1 MSSRPSTDSWTAA
14 PRTIAEVIEDSL
26 PQIEVRLRPR
36 AIATVVARVTADL
49 GDEEH
54 PRPALLAALAR
65 CADGAVAEVDRLRS
79 AESALVI
86 AYQSAATPAERREL
100 LARQLRVWARERK
113 KSGLSLRGWAAARV
127 EQAGDMSAL
136 GRSLDLEAA
145 QERFATAIADRLDE
159 IEVAYHAL
167 THLAHHLDDPSDAL
181 HVARDGG
188 VLRLAIAHAEPSRPA
203 PVRRAA
209 LLAAVALLHRI
220 PARERLGH
228 LGLDAARSVLAW
240 SRGVNAPR
248 WVQIA
253 ALEIG
258 VLLFP
263 DEAFSLL
270 AERIRARDPADKD
283 GPILRRNALRLLG
296 AAARPSAL
304 VIPIDGARPARR
316 AGAAQDPPVWNGTHA
331 GRGSTPSAAPEGD
344 ALAAAGGARE
354 QTEEPERAGAPPER
368 APDSAPRLSAEPA
381 VSAPPARPAPAST
394 DPLAIALIARDDP
407 SEHVRQELVR
417 QLVAIGSPEALAVLV
432 ELAEGDASPRV
443 RGYAMRELS
452 RHATDHVEAA
462 PFAERA
468 VRFALAKPG
477 PPLASRAALEAV
489 RTLCAGP
496 YAPLP
501 PTTFVDLLAEFA
513 SRPAIAPDLSD
524 DAAAALRLL
533 EVESRP
539 IAERV
544 RQALVAAASELLE
557 GESAPVEIPR
567 DAEPR
572 DIERALAVAA
582 RGDMT
587 YTLRRRGRGRY
598 VLTRGEPRGFR
609 LWRLV
614 HELRTP
620 MPDKRKGWI
629 HTSGRLF
636 AGELVAPPVGMAE
649 VTPTRVPGE
658 RHVYPP
664 VGGWGPFMPRIDD
677 LLAAASLTQREI
689 RLITA
694 RGTVTVRAP
703 AKLAHRLRARALLTL
718 RYDRYAQARMRAL
731 VAQEP
736 AEQKK
741 FTLMTG
747 ELGFTV
753 ALGDTGG
760 DVDGRPY
767 AIEPHLPSKYLA
779 VALPSVL
786 QLGRDWLAGPSVPVW
801 IDSFFSYL
809 VSPAGNVP
817 TQLAWVVFLVLSYMV
832 LRAAWI
838 MTQIERARRGI
849 PLSIG
854 GWGTRGKS
862 GSERL
867 KAALFHALRYDVV
880 VKTTGCEAMFIHA
893 MRDLPAQE
901 IFIYRPY
908 DKATIWEQRNILTA
922 GRNLRAQVFL
932 WECMALQPLFVD
944 TLCSEW
950 MRDEITTLTNAYP
963 DHEDIQGPGG
973 EDVARVIARFMPTDG
988 LSFTTEEQMLP
999 LLKDAAQRRGTNLV
1013 AIPPIDADLLPV
1025 DLLDRLPYQEHPRNV
1040 ALVLALAD
1048 HFGVDREFA
1057 LVEIADHVI
1066 LDLGV
1071 LKTYPTV
1078 SYRGRKLTFSNGMS
1092 ANERAGFMSNWTRLA
1107 FDKHDIDAT
1116 PGKATVMV
1124 VNNRAD
1130 RVARSRVFAQIIVED
1145 IGVDHVV
1152 LINSNLGGMMQFITE
1167 GLDARLRDMVIT
1179 GDGGKE
1185 RALERFDEQM
1195 KKVGVPARAGAF
1207 EDDLTRMLRA
1217 LPTIDEAAAAAIV
1230 GGPDV
1235 AGKKGEP
1242 EAIEAA
1248 VKKAL
1253 EAHAPPA
1260 GEDDI
1265 RPDIIHHAARL
1276 SRRLARRDKARAEV
1290 EAALSRGADAEANQA
1305 FRAAFRELCLDR
1317 IAVLWNADA
1326 KGDKVIDFIT
1336 REIPPGFDAR
1346 LMGSQNIKG
1355 TGLDFVYRWLSM
1367 DRVRTAIERMQSNVS
1382 SRREVLTFFLS
1393 YSDFGLIDLREA
1405 LAAVRAAKEQGGAEW
1420 AEHANLIDGAIRRLE
1435 ALDKEKTAALVVTGK
1450 TGVGTKVLLRIE
1462 QFVDHMD
1469 SVRRTRWAKIVMDD
1483 LFAMRIGHGQAAL
1496 LLREIVGRQKGG
1508 WLAKDLAKWVEK
1520 RRAWLESRRKK
1531 KKAEAATPPPGA
1543 AAAEQ
1548 G

>member
-1 MSSRPSTDSWTAA
+1 MSLREATDPWTAA
-14 PRTIAEVIEDSL
+14 PRSIAELVEDSL
-26 PQIEVRLRPR
+26 PQIEVRCRPR

-49 GDEEH
+49 GDEDP

-65 CADGAVAEVDRLRS
+65 CADGAAAEVDRLRS
-79 AESALVI
+79 AESALVV

-113 KSGLSLRGWAAARV
+113 KSGAASPLGWAAARV
-127 EQAGDMSAL
+127 EQAGDLSAL
-136 GRSLDLEAA
+136 ARSLDLEAA

-167 THLAHHLDDPSDAL
+167 THLAQHLDPPDAL
-181 HVARDGG
+181 HVVRDGG

-209 LLAAVALLHRI
+209 MLAAVALLHRI

-240 SRGVNAPR
+240 SRGVGASR

-296 AAARPSAL
+296 AAARPSAP
-304 VIPIDGARPARR
+304 VIPLGDARAASAARP
-316 AGAAQDPPVWNGTHA
+316 AGAAQDPRRWNGAQA
-331 GRGSTPSAAPEGD
+331 GRGSRPSAAPE
-344 ALAAAGGARE
+344 AASSGGALE
-354 QTEEPERAGAPPER
+354 GPGGAELRDAP
-368 APDSAPRLSAEPA
+368 APDSAPRLSAETA
-381 VSAPPARPAPAST
+381 ASAPAARAASASA
-394 DPLAIALIARDDP
+394 DPLAIALLARDDP

-417 QLVAIGSPEALAVLV
+417 QLLALGSPGALTALAEV
-432 ELAEGDASPRV
+432 AEADGSPRV

-452 RHATDHVEAA
+452 RFATDHADAV
-462 PFAERA
+462 PYAERV
-468 VRFALAKPG
+468 VRSALAKPG

-501 PTTFVDLLAEFA
+501 PATFVDLLAEFA
-513 SRPAIAPDLSD
+513 SRPAISPDLSD
-524 DAAAALRLL
+524 EAAAALRLL

-539 IAERV
+539 VAEHV

-557 GESAPVEIPR
+557 GESAPVEIPA

-572 DIERALAVAA
+572 DIERALLVAS

-609 LWRLV
+609 LWRLI
-614 HELRTP
+614 HEMRTP

-664 VGGWGPFMPRIDD
+664 VGGWGPFVPRIDD

-703 AKLAHRLRARALLTL
+703 AKLAHRLRARALLTW

-760 DVDGRPY
+760 EVDGRPY
-767 AIEPHLPSKYLA
+767 ALEPHLPSKYLA
-779 VALPSVL
+779 VAVPSAF
-786 QLGRDWLAGPSVPVW
+786 QLGRDWLVGPSVPVW
-801 IDSFFSYL
+801 IDSFLSYL

-817 TQLAWVVFLVLSYMV
+817 TQLAWIVFLVLAYMV

-838 MTQIERARRGI
+838 MAQIERARRGI
-849 PLSIG
+849 PLTIG

-908 DKATIWEQRNILTA
+908 DKATIWEQRNILAA

-999 LLKDAAQRRGTNLV
+999 LLKDQAQRKGTNLV

-1078 SYRGRKLTFSNGMS
+1078 QYRGRKLTFSNGMS

-1107 FDKHDIDAT
+1107 FDKHDMDAT

-1230 GGPDV
+1230 GGPEV
-1235 AGKKGEP
+1235 LGKKGEP

-1265 RPDIIHHAARL
+1265 RPDIVHHAARL

-1305 FRAAFRELCLDR
+1305 FRAAFRELFLER

-1336 REIPPGFDAR
+1336 REVPPGFDAR

-1367 DRVRTAIERMQSNVS
+1367 DRVRTAIERMQSNPS
-1382 SRREVLTFFLS
+1382 ARREVLTFFLS

-1405 LAAVRAAKEQGGAEW
+1405 LAAVRAAKEQGGAGW

-1462 QFVDHMD
+1462 QFVDHLD
-1469 SVRRTRWAKIVMDD
+1469 SVRRTRWAKIVMND

-1531 KKAEAATPPPGA
+1531 PKKAEAAAPPGA
-1543 AAAEQ
+1543 PATEQ

>member
-1 MSSRPSTDSWTAA
+1 MSSREAPDSWTSA
-14 PRTIAEVIEDSL
+14 PRSILEVIEDSL

-36 AIATVVARVTADL
+36 AIAAVVARVTADL
-49 GDEEH
+49 GDEEY

-65 CADGAVAEVDRLRS
+65 CADGAAAEVDRLRS
-79 AESALVI
+79 AESALVL

-113 KSGLSLRGWAAARV
+113 QSERSGASSLLGWAVARV
-127 EQAGDMSAL
+127 EQAGDLSAL
-136 GRSLDLEAA
+136 GRNLDLEAA

-167 THLAHHLDDPSDAL
+167 THLAQHLDDPSDAL

-188 VLRLAIAHAEPSRPA
+188 VLRLAMAHAEPSRPA

-209 LLAAVALLHRI
+209 LLAAVALLHRL

-240 SRGVNAPR
+240 SRGVNASR

-270 AERIRARDPADKD
+270 AERLRARDAADKD

-296 AAARPSAL
+296 AAARPSAP
-304 VIPIDGARPARR
+304 VIPLDRAGRL
-316 AGAAQDPPVWNGTHA
+316 AGAARDPRRWSGA
-331 GRGSTPSAAPEGD
+331 QASRASRSSIAPET
-344 ALAAAGGARE
+344 AAASGGARE
-354 QTEEPERAGAPPER
+354 GAEPSDAP
-368 APDSAPRLSAEPA
+368 APDSAPRLSADPA
-381 VSAPPARPAPAST
+381 AGAPPARVAPASV
-394 DPLAIALIARDDP
+394 DPLAIALLARDDP

-417 QLVAIGSPEALAVLV
+417 QLVELGGAEALTALV
-432 ELAEGDASPRV
+432 ELAEGDGSPRV
-443 RGYAMRELS
+443 RGYALRELS
-452 RHATDHVEAA
+452 RHATDHADAA

-501 PTTFVDLLAEFA
+501 PGTFVELLAEFA
-513 SRPAIAPDLSD
+513 SRPAISPDLSD
-524 DAAAALRLL
+524 EAAAALRLL

-539 IAERV
+539 VAEHI
-544 RQALVAAASELLE
+544 RQTLLAAASELLE
-557 GESAPVEIPR
+557 GESAPVELPA

-572 DIERALAVAA
+572 DVERALAVAS

-598 VLTRGEPRGFR
+598 LLTRGEPRGFR

-614 HELRTP
+614 HEMRTP

-664 VGGWGPFMPRIDD
+664 VGGWGPFVPRIDD
-677 LLAAASLTQREI
+677 LLSAASLTQREI

-694 RGTVTVRAP
+694 RGTVTVRGP

-760 DVDGRPY
+760 EVEGRPY
-767 AIEPHLPSKYLA
+767 AIEPHLPVKYLA
-779 VALPSVL
+779 VALPSAL
-786 QLGRDWLAGPSVPVW
+786 QSGRDWLAGPSVPVW
-801 IDSFFSYL
+801 IDGFFSYL

-817 TQLAWVVFLVLSYMV
+817 TQLAWIVFLVLAYMV

-838 MTQIERARRGI
+838 AAQIERARRGI
-849 PLSIG
+849 PLTIG

-999 LLKDAAQRRGTNLV
+999 LLKDQAQRKGTNLV

-1078 SYRGRKLTFSNGMS
+1078 QYRGRKLTFSNGMS

-1107 FDKHDIDAT
+1107 FDKHDMDTT

-1195 KKVGVPARAGAF
+1195 KKVGIPARAGAF
-1207 EDDLTRMLRA
+1207 EEDLTRMLRA
-1217 LPTIDEAAAAAIV
+1217 LPAIDEAAAAAIV
-1230 GGPDV
+1230 GGPGV

-1248 VKKAL
+1248 VKQAL

-1305 FRAAFRELCLDR
+1305 FRVAFRELCLER

-1367 DRVRTAIERMQSNVS
+1367 DRVRTAIERMQSNAS
-1382 SRREVLTFFLS
+1382 ARREVLTFFLS

-1405 LAAVRAAKEQGGAEW
+1405 LAATRAAKEQGGAGW

-1531 KKAEAATPPPGA
+1531 QPKKAEPTAPPGA
-1543 AAAEQ
+1543 AAEP

>member
-1 MSSRPSTDSWTAA
+1 MSSRLPTDGWTAA
-14 PRTIAEVIEDSL
+14 PRSIAEVIEDSL

-54 PRPALLAALAR
+54 PPPALLAALAR
-65 CADGAVAEVDRLRS
+65 CADGAAAEVDRLRS

-113 KSGLSLRGWAAARV
+113 KGGLSLLGWATGRV
-127 EQAGDMSAL
+127 EQAGDLSAL
-136 GRSLDLEAA
+136 GRNLDLEAA

-167 THLAHHLDDPSDAL
+167 THLAQHLDDPADAL
-181 HVARDGG
+181 HVVRDGG

-209 LLAAVALLHRI
+209 MLAAVALLHRI

-240 SRGVNAPR
+240 SRGVGASR

-263 DEAFSLL
+263 DEAYSLL
-270 AERIRARDPADKD
+270 AERIRARDRADKD

-296 AAARPSAL
+296 AAARPSAP
-304 VIPIDGARPARR
+304 VIPLDGARAGRR
-316 AGAAQDPPVWNGTHA
+316 AGAAQEAPRWNGAQA
-331 GRGSTPSAAPEGD
+331 GHGGKPGAATEAP
-344 ALAAAGGARE
+344 ARAGGRSGDPEIPDGADIPE
-354 QTEEPERAGAPPER
+354 SSDEP
-368 APDSAPRLSAEPA
+368 APDSAPRLSAVPA
-381 VSAPPARPAPAST
+381 ISAQPARAPASA
-394 DPLAIALIARDDP
+394 DPLQIALIARDDP

-417 QLVAIGSPEALAVLV
+417 QLVALGSAEALTALV
-432 ELAEGDASPRV
+432 EIAEGDGSPRV

-452 RHATDHVEAA
+452 RHATEHAEAA

-468 VRFALAKPG
+468 VRHALVNPG
-477 PPLASRAALEAV
+477 PPLASRAALEGV

-524 DAAAALRLL
+524 EAAAALRLL

-539 IAERV
+539 VAEHI
-544 RQALVAAASELLE
+544 RQTLVAAASELLE
-557 GESAPVEIPR
+557 GESAPVEIPQ

-572 DIERALAVAA
+572 DIERALAVAS

-664 VGGWGPFMPRIDD
+664 VGGWGPFVPRIDD

-753 ALGDTGG
+753 SLGDTGG
-760 DVDGRPY
+760 EVGGRPY
-767 AIEPHLPSKYLA
+767 AIEPHLPSKFLS
-779 VALPSVL
+779 VALPSAL
-786 QLGRDWLAGPSVPVW
+786 QIGRDWLAGPSVPVW

-817 TQLAWVVFLVLSYMV
+817 TQLAWIVFLVLAYMV

-849 PLSIG
+849 PLTIG

-908 DKATIWEQRNILTA
+908 DKATIWEQRNILAA

-944 TLCSEW
+944 TLCAEW

-973 EDVARVIARFMPTDG
+973 EDVARVIARFMPMDG

-999 LLKDAAQRRGTNLV
+999 LLKDQAQRKGTNLV

-1078 SYRGRKLTFSNGMS
+1078 QYRGRKLTFSNGMS

-1107 FDKHDIDAT
+1107 FDKHDMDAT

-1217 LPTIDEAAAAAIV
+1217 LPSIDEAAAAAIV
-1230 GGPDV
+1230 GSPDV
-1235 AGKKGEP
+1235 AGKKAEP

-1265 RPDIIHHAARL
+1265 RPDIVHHAARL

-1305 FRAAFRELCLDR
+1305 FRAAFRELFLER

-1367 DRVRTAIERMQSNVS
+1367 DRVRTAIERMQSNPS
-1382 SRREVLTFFLS
+1382 ARREVLTFFLS

-1450 TGVGTKVLLRIE
+1450 TGFGTKVLLRIE

-1531 KKAEAATPPPGA
+1531 KKAEAAAPPPGA
-1543 AAAEQ
+1543 APAEQ

>member
-1 MSSRPSTDSWTAA
+1 MSSRGAPDPWTSA
-14 PRTIAEVIEDSL
+14 PRSIAEVVEDSL

-49 GDEEH
+49 GDDEY

-79 AESALVI
+79 AESALVL

-100 LARQLRVWARERK
+100 LARQLRVWAREPK
-113 KSGLSLRGWAAARV
+113 KGGASMLAWAAARL
-127 EQAGDMSAL
+127 EQAGDLSAL
-136 GRSLDLEAA
+136 GRNLDLEAA

-159 IEVAYHAL
+159 VEIAYHAL
-167 THLAHHLDDPSDAL
+167 THLAQHLDDPSDAL

-209 LLAAVALLHRI
+209 LLAAVTLLHRL
-220 PARERLGH
+220 PARERLAH

-240 SRGVNAPR
+240 SRGVNASR

-270 AERIRARDPADKD
+270 AERLRARDAADKD

-296 AAARPSAL
+296 AAARPSAPA
-304 VIPIDGARPARR
+304 IPLDRAARR
-316 AGAAQDPPVWNGTHA
+316 SSAAWDTRRWNGAHESRA
-331 GRGSTPSAAPEGD
+331 SRSSVAPE
-344 ALAAAGGARE
+344 AAAGGARE
-354 QTEEPERAGAPPER
+354 GAELPDAP
-368 APDSAPRLSAEPA
+368 APDSAPRLSADPA
-381 VSAPPARPAPAST
+381 AGASPARPAPASA
-394 DPLAIALIARDDP
+394 DPLAIALLARDDP

-417 QLVAIGSPEALAVLV
+417 QLVALGGAEALTALV
-432 ELAEGDASPRV
+432 ELAEGDGSPRV
-443 RGYAMRELS
+443 RGYALRELS
-452 RHATDHVEAA
+452 RHAADHADAA

-468 VRFALAKPG
+468 VRFALTKPG

-501 PTTFVDLLAEFA
+501 PGTFVELLAEFA
-513 SRPAIAPDLSD
+513 SRPAISPDLSD
-524 DAAAALRLL
+524 EAAAVLRLL

-539 IAERV
+539 VAERV
-544 RQALVAAASELLE
+544 RQALLAAASELLE
-557 GESAPVEIPR
+557 GESAPVELPA

-572 DIERALAVAA
+572 DVERALAVAS

-587 YTLRRRGRGRY
+587 YTLRRRARGRY

-609 LWRLV
+609 LWRLI
-614 HELRTP
+614 HEMRTP

-664 VGGWGPFMPRIDD
+664 VGGWGPFVPRIDD

-694 RGTVTVRAP
+694 RGTVTVRGP
-703 AKLAHRLRARALLTL
+703 AKLAHRLRARALITL

-741 FTLMTG
+741 FSLMTG

-760 DVDGRPY
+760 EIEGRPY
-767 AIEPHLPSKYLA
+767 EIEPHLPGKYLA
-779 VALPSVL
+779 IALPSAFQV
-786 QLGRDWLAGPSVPVW
+786 GRDWLSGPSVPVW
-801 IDSFFSYL
+801 IDGFFSYL

-817 TQLAWVVFLVLSYMV
+817 TQLAWIVFLVLAYMV

-838 MTQIERARRGI
+838 AAQIERARRGI
-849 PLSIG
+849 PLTIG

-999 LLKDAAQRRGTNLV
+999 LLKDQAQRKGTNLV

-1078 SYRGRKLTFSNGMS
+1078 QYRGRKLTFSNGMS

-1107 FDKHDIDAT
+1107 FDKHDMDAT

-1195 KKVGVPARAGAF
+1195 KKLGVPARAGAF
-1207 EDDLTRMLRA
+1207 EEDLTRMLRA
-1217 LPTIDEAAAAAIV
+1217 LPAIDEAAAAAIV
-1230 GGPDV
+1230 GGPGV

-1248 VKKAL
+1248 VKQAL

-1290 EAALSRGADAEANQA
+1290 EAALTRGADAEANQA
-1305 FRAAFRELCLDR
+1305 FRAAYRELCLDR

-1367 DRVRTAIERMQSNVS
+1367 DRVRTAIERMQSNAS
-1382 SRREVLTFFLS
+1382 TRREVLTFFLS

-1405 LAAVRAAKEQGGAEW
+1405 LAAARAAKEQGGAGW

-1531 KKAEAATPPPGA
+1531 RPKKAEPAAPPGA
-1543 AAAEQ
+1543 AAEP

>member
-1 MSSRPSTDSWTAA
+1 MSARPSLPSLTDGWTAA
-14 PRTIAEVIEDSL
+14 PRSIAEEIEDSL
-26 PQIEVRLRPR
+26 PPLEARLRPR
-36 AIATVVARVTADL
+36 AVDAVVARVTADL

-54 PRPALLAALAR
+54 PKPALLAALAR
-65 CADGAVAEVDRLRS
+65 CADGAVAEVDRLRG

-100 LARQLRVWARERK
+100 LARQLRIWARERGK
-113 KSGLSLRGWAAARV
+113 KAGGPPLVGWLAARL

-136 GRSLDLEAA
+136 GRNLDLEAA

-167 THLAHHLDDPSDAL
+167 TDLARRLDDPIDAL

-188 VLRLAIAHAEPSRPA
+188 VLRLAMAHAEPSRPA
-203 PVRRAA
+203 PVRRSA

-220 PARERLGH
+220 PARERLAH
-228 LGLDAARSVLAW
+228 LGLDAARAVLAW
-240 SRGVNAPR
+240 SRGVGASR

-270 AERIRARDPADKD
+270 ADRIRTRNPDDRD

-296 AAARPSAL
+296 AAARPVAP
-304 VIPIDGARPARR
+304 VIPIAG
-316 AGAAQDPPVWNGTHA
+316 AGAARAERPGHA
-331 GRGSTPSAAPEGD
+331 
-344 ALAAAGGARE
+344 
-354 QTEEPERAGAPPER
+354 EPPPEEH

-381 VSAPPARPAPAST
+381 GGAARAQPPAAPASA
-394 DPLAIALIARDDP
+394 DPLAIALLARDDP

-417 QLVAIGSPEALAVLV
+417 QLVALGGEGALTALR
-432 ELAEGDASPRV
+432 EIAEGDTSPRV
-443 RGYAMRELS
+443 RGYAMRELA

-468 VRFALAKPG
+468 VRAALSNPG
-477 PPLASRAALEAV
+477 PPLASRAALDAV

-501 PTTFVDLLAEFA
+501 ATTFVDLLSEFA
-513 SRPAIAPDLSD
+513 SRPAIAPDLCEE
-524 DAAAALRLL
+524 AAAALRLL

-539 IAERV
+539 VAESI
-544 RQALVAAASELLE
+544 RQTIVAAASELLE
-557 GESAPVEIPR
+557 GESAPVELPR

-572 DIERALAVAA
+572 DVERALAVAA

-587 YTLRRRGRGRY
+587 YSLRRRGPGRY
-598 VLTRGEPRGFR
+598 LLTRGEPRGFR

-614 HELRTP
+614 HEMRTP

-629 HTSGRLF
+629 HTAGRQF
-636 AGELVAPPVGMAE
+636 AGEIVAPPVGMAE

-664 VGGWGPFMPRIDD
+664 VGGWGSFVPRIDD
-677 LLAAASLTQREI
+677 LLAAAGLVQREV

-694 RGTVTVRAP
+694 RGAVTVRAP
-703 AKLAHRLRARALLTL
+703 AELSRRLRARALITL

-736 AEQKK
+736 AEQKR
-741 FTLMTG
+741 FSQLMG
-747 ELGFTV
+747 ELGFSV

-760 DVDGRPY
+760 EVDGRPY
-767 AIEPHLPSKYLA
+767 AVEPHLPSKYLA
-779 VALPSVL
+779 VALPSIW
-786 QLGRDWLAGPSVPVW
+786 QIGRDSWLSAPSLPVW
-801 IDSFFSYL
+801 IDGFFSYL

-817 TQLAWVVFLVLSYMV
+817 TQLAWVAWVVLAYMI

-838 MTQIERARRGI
+838 MTHIERARRGI
-849 PLSIG
+849 PLTIG

-908 DKATIWEQRNILTA
+908 DKATIWEQRNILAA

-1040 ALVLALAD
+1040 ALVLALAE

-1078 SYRGRKLTFSNGMS
+1078 TYRGRKLTFSNGMS

-1130 RVARSRVFAQIIVED
+1130 RVARSRVFAQIVVED

-1167 GLDARLRDMVIT
+1167 GLDTRLRDMTIT
-1179 GDGGKE
+1179 GEGGKE
-1185 RALERFDEQM
+1185 RALGRFDEQM
-1195 KKVGVPARAGAF
+1195 KKVGVPARPGAF
-1207 EDDLTRMLRA
+1207 EDDLARMLRA
-1217 LPTIDEAAAAAIV
+1217 LPAIDEAAAAAIV
-1230 GGPDV
+1230 ASPDV

-1265 RPDIIHHAARL
+1265 RPDIVHHAARL
-1276 SRRLARRDKARAEV
+1276 ARRLARRDKARAEV

-1305 FRAAFRELCLDR
+1305 FRVAFRELFLER

-1336 REIPPGFDAR
+1336 REVPPGFDAR

-1367 DRVRTAIERMQSNVS
+1367 DRVRTAIQRMQSNAS

-1420 AEHANLIDGAIRRLE
+1420 AEHANLMEGAIRRLE

-1450 TGVGTKVLLRIE
+1450 TGFGTKVLLRVE

-1496 LLREIVGRQKGG
+1496 LLRDIVGRQKGG
-1508 WLAKDLAKWVEK
+1508 WLAKDLAKWLEARK
-1520 RRAWLESRRKK
+1520 AWMESRRKK
-1531 KKAEAATPPPGA
+1531 KKKAETAAPPAGA
-1543 AAAEQ
+1543 APAQ

>member
-1 MSSRPSTDSWTAA
+1 MSSREAPDSWTSA
-14 PRTIAEVIEDSL
+14 PRSILEVIEDSL

-49 GDEEH
+49 GDEEY

-65 CADGAVAEVDRLRS
+65 CADGAAAEVDRLRS
-79 AESALVI
+79 AESALVL

-113 KSGLSLRGWAAARV
+113 QSERSGAASLLGWAVARV
-127 EQAGDMSAL
+127 EQAGDLSAL
-136 GRSLDLEAA
+136 GRNLDLEAA

-167 THLAHHLDDPSDAL
+167 THLAQHLDDPSDAL

-188 VLRLAIAHAEPSRPA
+188 VLRLAVAHAEPSRPA

-209 LLAAVALLHRI
+209 LLAAVALLHRL

-240 SRGVNAPR
+240 SRGVNASR

-270 AERIRARDPADKD
+270 AERLRARDAADKD

-296 AAARPSAL
+296 AAARPSAP
-304 VIPIDGARPARR
+304 VIPLDRAARL
-316 AGAAQDPPVWNGTHA
+316 AGAALDPRRWSGA
-331 GRGSTPSAAPEGD
+331 QASRASRASRSSIAPET
-344 ALAAAGGARE
+344 AAASGGARE
-354 QTEEPERAGAPPER
+354 GAEPPDAP
-368 APDSAPRLSAEPA
+368 APDSAPRLSADPA
-381 VSAPPARPAPAST
+381 AGAPPARMAPASV
-394 DPLAIALIARDDP
+394 DPLAIALLARDDP

-417 QLVAIGSPEALAVLV
+417 QLVELGGADALTALV
-432 ELAEGDASPRV
+432 ELAEGDGSPRV
-443 RGYAMRELS
+443 RGYALRELS
-452 RHATDHVEAA
+452 RHATDHADAA

-501 PTTFVDLLAEFA
+501 PGTFVELLAEFA
-513 SRPAIAPDLSD
+513 SRPAISPDLSD
-524 DAAAALRLL
+524 EAAAALRLL

-539 IAERV
+539 VAEHI
-544 RQALVAAASELLE
+544 RQTLLAAASELLE
-557 GESAPVEIPR
+557 GESAPVELPA
-567 DAEPR
+567 DAETR
-572 DIERALAVAA
+572 DVERALAVAS

-598 VLTRGEPRGFR
+598 LLTRGEPRGFR

-614 HELRTP
+614 HEMRTP

-664 VGGWGPFMPRIDD
+664 VGGWGPFVPRIDD

-694 RGTVTVRAP
+694 RGTVTVRGP

-760 DVDGRPY
+760 EVEGRPY
-767 AIEPHLPSKYLA
+767 AIEPHLPVKYLA
-779 VALPSVL
+779 VALPPVL
-786 QLGRDWLAGPSVPVW
+786 QSGRDWLAGPSVPVW
-801 IDSFFSYL
+801 IDGFFSYL

-817 TQLAWVVFLVLSYMV
+817 TQLAWIVFLVLAYMV

-838 MTQIERARRGI
+838 AAQIERARRGI
-849 PLSIG
+849 PLTIG

-999 LLKDAAQRRGTNLV
+999 LLKDQAQRKGTNLV

-1078 SYRGRKLTFSNGMS
+1078 QYRGRKLTFSNGMS

-1107 FDKHDIDAT
+1107 FDKHDMDAT

-1195 KKVGVPARAGAF
+1195 KKLGVPARAGAF
-1207 EDDLTRMLRA
+1207 EEDLTRMLRA
-1217 LPTIDEAAAAAIV
+1217 LPAIDEAAAAAIV
-1230 GGPDV
+1230 GGPAV

-1248 VKKAL
+1248 VKQAL

-1305 FRAAFRELCLDR
+1305 FRVAFRELCLER

-1367 DRVRTAIERMQSNVS
+1367 DRVRTAIERMQSNAS
-1382 SRREVLTFFLS
+1382 ARREVLTFFLS

-1405 LAAVRAAKEQGGAEW
+1405 LAATRAAKEQGGAGW

-1531 KKAEAATPPPGA
+1531 QPKKAEPAAPPGA
-1543 AAAEQ
+1543 AAEP

>member
-1 MSSRPSTDSWTAA
+1 MSPREAPDPWTAA
-14 PRTIAEVIEDSL
+14 PRSIAEIVEDSL

-79 AESALVI
+79 AESALVL

-100 LARQLRVWARERK
+100 LARQLRVWARER
-113 KSGLSLRGWAAARV
+113 SAGGAASVLGWVAARV
-127 EQAGDMSAL
+127 EQAGDLSAL
-136 GRSLDLEAA
+136 GRNLDLEAA

-159 IEVAYHAL
+159 VEVAYHAL
-167 THLAHHLDDPSDAL
+167 THLARHLDDPSDAL

-188 VLRLAIAHAEPSRPA
+188 VLRLAMAHAEPSRPT

-209 LLAAVALLHRI
+209 LLAAVALLHRL

-228 LGLDAARSVLAW
+228 LGLDAARSVLSW
-240 SRGVNAPR
+240 SRGVNASR

-270 AERIRARDPADKD
+270 AERIRARDAADKD

-296 AAARPSAL
+296 AAARPSAP
-304 VIPIDGARPARR
+304 VIPLDR
-316 AGAAQDPPVWNGTHA
+316 AS
-331 GRGSTPSAAPEGD
+331 RLSAAPWNPRRSGG
-344 ALAAAGGARE
+344 AQAGHASRSSLAPEVAAAPAGGAGE
-354 QTEEPERAGAPPER
+354 GSEPPDAP
-368 APDSAPRLSAEPA
+368 APDSAPRLSADTA
-381 VSAPPARPAPAST
+381 ASAPPARAASASV
-394 DPLAIALIARDDP
+394 DPLSIALLARDDP

-417 QLVAIGSPEALAVLV
+417 QLIELGGAEALTALV
-432 ELAEGDASPRV
+432 ELAEGDGSPRV
-443 RGYAMRELS
+443 RGYALRELS
-452 RHATDHVEAA
+452 RHATDHADAA

-468 VRFALAKPG
+468 ARFALEKPG

-496 YAPLP
+496 YAPLRP
-501 PTTFVDLLAEFA
+501 GTFVELLAEFA
-513 SRPAIAPDLSD
+513 SRPAMSPDLSD
-524 DAAAALRLL
+524 DAAATLRLL

-539 IAERV
+539 VAEQI
-544 RQALVAAASELLE
+544 RQTLIAAASELLE
-557 GESAPVEIPR
+557 GESAPVELPA

-572 DIERALAVAA
+572 DIERALAVAS

-614 HELRTP
+614 HEMRTP

-664 VGGWGPFMPRIDD
+664 VGGWGPFVPRIDD
-677 LLAAASLTQREI
+677 LLSAASLTRREI

-694 RGTVTVRAP
+694 RGTVTVRGP

-760 DVDGRPY
+760 EVDGHPY
-767 AIEPHLPSKYLA
+767 AIEPHLPTKFLA
-779 VALPSVL
+779 VALPPLL
-786 QLGRDWLAGPSVPVW
+786 QSGRDWLAGPSVPVW
-801 IDSFFSYL
+801 IDGFFSYL

-817 TQLAWVVFLVLSYMV
+817 TQLAWIVFLVLAYMV

-838 MTQIERARRGI
+838 AAQIERARGGI
-849 PLSIG
+849 PLTIG

-999 LLKDAAQRRGTNLV
+999 LLKDQAQRKGTNLV

-1078 SYRGRKLTFSNGMS
+1078 QYRGRKLTFSNGMS

-1107 FDKHDIDAT
+1107 FDKHDMDAT

-1195 KKVGVPARAGAF
+1195 KKVGVPVRAGAF
-1207 EDDLTRMLRA
+1207 EEDLTRMLRA
-1217 LPTIDEAAAAAIV
+1217 LPAIDEAAAAAIV
-1230 GGPDV
+1230 GGPGV

-1248 VKKAL
+1248 VKQAL

-1305 FRAAFRELCLDR
+1305 FRAAFRELFLER

-1367 DRVRTAIERMQSNVS
+1367 DRVRTAIERMQSNAS
-1382 SRREVLTFFLS
+1382 ARREVLTFFLS

-1405 LAAVRAAKEQGGAEW
+1405 LAAVRAAKEQGGAGW
-1420 AEHANLIDGAIRRLE
+1420 AEHANMIEGAIRRLE

-1531 KKAEAATPPPGA
+1531 QPKKAEPAAPPGA
-1543 AAAEQ
+1543 AAEP